1 MMIQV
6 SDTQLHKI
14 RQQISR
20 QVAFPEEMS
29 SAFDEGQAN
38 EFLQDVIQCQNDED
52 LQAFVTLLPR
62 RRLNDLFGA
71 MLVMSAAA
79 GEQVVLRLLQI
90 LRLRITP
97 SLSETGWAFY
107 QHHYPNDRMNRVLST
122 IIQSMAEKSSDMPY
136 LSAAAQVSDMP
147 IIDDNLPERMANQ
160 LLQKPDELLGDF
172 LVRMTILPDS
182 PFAAALLSHYFQHC
196 PDNSLQ
202 QNSDLFIHTCK
213 INAENQQIML
223 LNYYYSDFRLQQAW
237 EPINQAILE
246 LFGPPRSR
254 QQQKLAGILS
264 HSSDARIWDRVSLTT
279 IDHFRQWFLIN
290 QLDKH
295 IGSDQRK
302 KLFIQKYQMK
312 IRDITVWDD
321 KTLAIHFDRFILAD
335 HKDDSDRVYYY
346 DLNTFQMLS
355 DATHFDVKLNNPAMK
370 TISAR
375 QAILTHEKNNVVC
388 LQLDQVNMLYARDFL
403 NACF

>member
-1 MMIQV
+1 MQV
-6 SDTQLHKI
+6 SDTQIHKI

-38 EFLQDVIQCQNDED
+38 EFLQDVIQCQSEED

-71 MLVMSAAA
+71 VLVMSAAA

-122 IIQSMAEKSSDMPY
+122 IIQAMAEKSSEMPY
-136 LSAAAQVSDMP
+136 LFAVAQVSDMP

-160 LLQKPDELLGDF
+160 LLQKPDEILGDF

-182 PFAAALLSHYFQHC
+182 PFAAALLAHYFQHC
-196 PDNSLQ
+196 QDSAFQ
-202 QNSDLFIHTCK
+202 QNADLFIHTCK
-213 INAENQQIML
+213 INAENQQVVL
-223 LNYYYSDFRLQQAW
+223 LNYYYTDFRLQQVW
-237 EPINQAILE
+237 DPINQAMLD

-254 QQQKLAGILS
+254 QQQKLASILS
-264 HSSDARIWDRVSLTT
+264 HSSDARIWDHVNLTT

-290 QLDKH
+290 QLDTH
-295 IGSDQRK
+295 MGNNQRK
-302 KLFIQKYQMK
+302 KLFLQKYQMK
-312 IRDITVWDD
+312 IRDISVWDE
-321 KTLAIHFDRFILAD
+321 KTLAIHFDRFVLAD
-335 HKDDSDRVYYY
+335 NMEDSDRLYYY

-355 DATHFDVKLNNPAMK
+355 DAGHFNVQLNNPTIK
-370 TISAR
+370 SISAR
-375 QAILTHEKNNVVC
+375 QAILGHEKNNVVC
-388 LQLDQVNMLYARDFL
+388 MQLDQVNMLYARDFL
-403 NACF
+403 NTCF